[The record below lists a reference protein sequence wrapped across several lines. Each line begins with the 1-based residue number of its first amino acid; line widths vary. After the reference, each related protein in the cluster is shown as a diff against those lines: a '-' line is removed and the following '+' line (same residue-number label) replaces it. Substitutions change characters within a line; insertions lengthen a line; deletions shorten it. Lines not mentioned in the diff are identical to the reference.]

1 MGMSR
6 HTHTRAQLSGLTGVS
21 LIIVGPRLQ
30 QTLEHPDISSLEDG
44 IKRQWIIEEKKEG
57 KGV

>member
-1 MGMSR
+1 M
-6 HTHTRAQLSGLTGVS
+6 HTHTRAQLSSLTGVS

-30 QTLEHPDISSLEDG
+30 HTLEHPDISSLEDG
-44 IKRQWIIEEKKEG
+44 IKRQWVIEEKKEG